1 MKTPL
6 YLYHPLNTLKPVGP
20 NLWIADGD
28 LIHMAFPLGLK
39 VPFSTRMTVV
49 RLSDGGLWCHSPIAP
64 SPALQ
69 AEIDAL
75 GPVRH
80 LVSPNRIHY
89 AHIPAWAARYPAAKT
104 WASPGVRERAAS
116 QHIAVAFSA
125 DLDDRAPPDW
135 AIDLEQLAFAGSWAM
150 TEMVFFHRASRS
162 LILTDLI
169 ENFETDKFASPA
181 ACGPEGRRC
190 PPVASPSMTDR
201 PPGPGYAGCWTG
213 SQKISF
219 LPTAAATGATAVPP
233 YARPSP
239 GWNNGG
245 KRFALRPAAFPVF
258 PDRSAS
264 PGGFLKVIGWPSQ
277 ISEALPPTLPAS
289 QSSPIFPGPYF

>member
-20 NLWIADGD
+20 HLWIADGD

-135 AIDLEQLAFAGSWAM
+135 AIDLEQLAFVGSWAM

-169 ENFETDKFASPA
+169 ENFETDKFGSRWWAWVMRLAGIA
-181 ACGPEGRRC
+181 APRGRT
-190 PPVASPSMTDR
+190 PPDWR
-201 PPGPGYAGCWTG
+201 
-213 SQKISF
+213 
-219 LPTAAATGATAVPP
+219 ATF
-233 YARPSP
+233 
-239 GWNNGG
+239 ND
-245 KRFALRPAAFPVF
+245 RPAARARLRRLLDWQPENIILAHG
-258 PDRSAS
+258 RCHWGNGSA
-264 PGGFLKVIGWPSQ
+264 
-277 ISEALPPTLPAS
+277 ALRQAFAWLE
-289 QSSPIFPGPYF
+289 